1 MRIAIMQP
9 YFFPY
14 IGYFQLIAAVDKF
27 VFYDDVNFIKNGWI
41 NRNRVVLSGD
51 VNYVTVPLS
60 GASPFLKINQIS
72 AQAGERWRK
81 KIFESIRHSYAKAPY
96 FCAVTELVSEIIFL
110 DRDKISDIAKESI
123 ITVANYLS
131 LNTEFIQS
139 SEKYGNSQLR
149 GTERVIDICRL
160 ENASVYYNL
169 PGGKAL
175 YDEEAFKSQ
184 GIDLRFVTPN
194 DESYPQFRK
203 EYIPWLSIIDVL
215 MFNEPKS
222 VRAMLFKEHLRG

>member
-1 MRIAIMQP
+1 MKIAIMQP

-14 IGYFQLIAAVDKF
+14 IGYFQLVAAVDKF

-41 NRNRVVLSGD
+41 NRNRVLLSGG

-72 AQAGERWRK
+72 TQPGERWRK
-81 KIFESIRHSYAKAPY
+81 KIFESIRHSYSKAPH
-96 FCAVTELVSEIIFL
+96 FCAVSELVSEIIFS
-110 DRDKISDIAKESI
+110 DRDTISDVAKKSI
-123 ITVANYLS
+123 IAVADYLS

-139 SEKYGNSQLR
+139 SGKYGNSQLS

-160 ENASVYYNL
+160 EKASVYYNL
-169 PGGKAL
+169 PGGKQL
-175 YDEEAFKSQ
+175 YNEEAFKSQ

-194 DESYPQFRK
+194 DESYPQFGK
-203 EYIPWLSIIDVL
+203 EYTPWLSIIDVL
-215 MFNEPKS
+215 MFNDPKS
-222 VRAMLFKEHLRG
+222 VKAMLFKEQLRE